1 MSRQM
6 ACGGVFPA
14 GLGLAA
20 GFLLG
25 LFSFLPAAEPVAEPA
40 RLRAQLDAGEFAPA
54 VEEAGKLPRLEER
67 DHCLAQI
74 AVAQAQAG
82 ARDASLNTASGISDD
97 RTRTDALSQAGKEP
111 LGGRGG
117 AGMADFG
124 SLIDLITATIQPTT
138 WDEVGG
144 PGSIKEF
151 PTGVHVEPQGLLRP
165 LLKEEQSDR
174 LAVLRQAS
182 APKASQE
189 NVRRHSTLRMVSL
202 PRLEKAVQ
210 LRLAA
215 GRQPTESMQ
224 LLAGLERIQYVFVY
238 AGSGNAD
245 SGATPGDIVL
255 AGPAGD
261 WTQGPE
267 GRIVSAE
274 SGRPVVRLDD
284 LVVVFRHMLS
294 DPGTKF
300 GCMINPRQENLAK
313 VQQFLEKSSK
323 GSISA
328 DGRRAWIE
336 RIRSL
341 LGTQDI
347 QVYGGLD
354 PRTRAARVMVE
365 ADYRMKLVGTGLEQ
379 GVPGVEPYLKL
390 IQLAPGQRRRR

>member
-124 SLIDLITATIQPTT
+124 SLIDLITTTIQPTT

-182 APKASQE
+182 ASESQPGE
-189 NVRRHSTLRMVSL
+189 RAPALDAPHGLAAAAGESCTIAPGRRPPADRVHAVARRTGANPVR
-202 PRLEKAVQ
+202 
-210 LRLAA
+210 LRLCRFRRRRLGRHA
-215 GRQPTESMQ
+215 GRHR
-224 LLAGLERIQYVFVY
+224 L
-238 AGSGNAD
+238 
-245 SGATPGDIVL
+245 
-255 AGPAGD
+255 
-261 WTQGPE
+261 
-267 GRIVSAE
+267 GRAS
-274 SGRPVVRLDD
+274 
-284 LVVVFRHMLS
+284 
-294 DPGTKF
+294 
-300 GCMINPRQENLAK
+300 
-313 VQQFLEKSSK
+313 
-323 GSISA
+323 
-328 DGRRAWIE
+328 RR
-336 RIRSL
+336 
-341 LGTQDI
+341 
-347 QVYGGLD
+347 LD
-354 PRTRAARVMVE
+354 PRSGGPHRERGIGTARRA
-365 ADYRMKLVGTGLEQ
+365 TGRFGGRLPPHAQRSGREVRLHDQSSPREPREGAAVSGKIEQ
-379 GVPGVEPYLKL
+379 GLDFCGWARARGSSGFGRSW
-390 IQLAPGQRRRR
+390 APRTSKCTADWIRACAPRG